1 MAELDDFAP
10 DHLLFCLALH
20 AAVAEPGENS
30 CFSPY
35 SVASALGLLSR
46 GARGATADEIV
57 SLLTRDPR
65 GLKRLSTAL
74 LEAATLAEAPGREEP
89 VLAVSNTLWAWD
101 ELPIEDEFRTEL
113 AAWPGGQVAS
123 APFTTDPEGA
133 RRTINTDVSERT
145 RGLIPELLPPGS
157 VQADTVAS
165 LVNALY
171 LRTAWQ
177 HRFTDGETFPADFH
191 APGGVRQVPTMHQTK
206 SLGYAAKDG
215 WRVVGLPAA
224 GGVQAVVLLP
234 DGDLAESEAAL
245 DDAALAGLLASV
257 SMRQIKLSMPKFSLD
272 VASPLTS
279 VLQGLGVRAVFTPG
293 ADLTGLTGDPRI
305 RVSDILHQ
313 AVLKIDEQ
321 GLEGAAAT
329 AVMFRTMSM
338 ISGPEP
344 LDVVVDRPFLLLVR
358 HVDTGVV
365 YFFARVVEP

>member
-1 MAELDDFAP
+1 VAELDDFAP
-10 DHLLFCLALH
+10 DHLLFCLRLH

-46 GARGATADEIV
+46 GARGAAADEIV
-57 SLLTRDPR
+57 SLLAKDQ
-65 GLKRLSTAL
+65 GGMKRLSAAL

-101 ELPIEDEFRTEL
+101 ELPVEDGFRSEL

-123 APFTTDPEGA
+123 APFVTNPEGA
-133 RRTINTDVSERT
+133 RQMINADVSERT
-145 RGLIPELLPPGS
+145 HGLIPELLPPGA
-157 VQADTVAS
+157 VLADTVAS

-177 HRFTDGETFPADFH
+177 HRFTDGLTAPADFH
-191 APGGVRQVPTMHQTK
+191 APAGLRQVPTMHQTK
-206 SLGYAAKDG
+206 SVGYAARDG
-215 WRVVGLPAA
+215 WQAVGLPAA

-234 DGDLAESEAAL
+234 DGDLAESEAEL
-245 DDAALAGLLASV
+245 DEAVLTRLLDSV
-257 SMRQIKLSMPKFSLD
+257 RMRQIKLSMPKFSLD
-272 VASPLTS
+272 VSSPLTS

-293 ADLTGLTGDPRI
+293 ADLTGLTSDPRI
-305 RVSDILHQ
+305 LVSDVLHQ

-329 AVMFRTMSM
+329 AVMIRTMSM
-338 ISGPEP
+338 TTSEP
-344 LDVVVDRPFLLLVR
+344 PAVVVDRPFLLLVR
-358 HVDTGVV
+358 HVDTGVI